1 MLGIFTVMRKREDRC
16 SNVWRPNRDRGI
28 LAFFWGILTN
38 ERNDPRRLAISCNS
52 ECGRL
57 PFPLFIFPFLYLP
70 GSLTSELRLGFRYLS
85 QEENRKLSGSIRDV
99 RNSFGD
105 RHGIW
110 IVIQDSTGSLMIN
123 ESQSI
128 INYRAFCEMIIDPL
142 QWPWFYQPMEF
153 YKQIEDK
160 RNHQLQNIIGSL
172 NRLADLLED
181 FKHPYIEIK
190 QDLT

>member
-1 MLGIFTVMRKREDRC
+1 MQQCLETEPRSRNSRVFLGILSPMNEMIREIWLFPVTM
-16 SNVWRPNRDRGI
+16 N
-28 LAFFWGILTN
+28 
-38 ERNDPRRLAISCNS
+38 
-52 ECGRL
+52 GRL

-70 GSLTSELRLGFRYLS
+70 GSLTSELSYHFAIFPKRKIVSCQDRY
-85 QEENRKLSGSIRDV
+85 RDV

-172 NRLADLLED
+172 NRLADLS
-181 FKHPYIEIK
+181 KISNTHI
-190 QDLT
+190 